1 MAMKK
6 LSHDLE
12 EATRD
17 RNMRANLASCAYR
30 LEVVVRHMRGLIQM
44 DEDGFTTW
52 TALSDLLASQINET
66 NLVLQDAEAI
76 HEFVQA
82 GVELEAEEESD

>member
-1 MAMKK
+1 MTMKK

-12 EATRD
+12 VSARD
-17 RNMRANLASCAYR
+17 RNMHENLARCADR
-30 LEVVVRHMRGLIQM
+30 LEAVVRHMRSMIQM
-44 DEDGFTTW
+44 DKDGFTTW

-66 NLVLQDAEAI
+66 NLVLQDAEAV

-82 GVELEAEEESD
+82 GVELEAEEEE